1 MKTLIAAAA
10 CAIALAA
17 FPAAAAGPEPAYE
30 KVALDAN
37 VLFGSGSSR
46 LRAEG
51 RDALDLFVR
60 SMYGLEARTVLAIG
74 YADRMGSEA
83 QNQVLSEERV
93 DAVKAYLVSRG
104 LPAERVRTGA
114 HGATQPDTQPGACEG
129 ASRANNVACLQ
140 PDRRVFI
147 QVSGTRLAR

>member
-1 MKTLIAAAA
+1 MKLALIAAAA
-10 CAIALAA
+10 CGIALALT
-17 FPAAAAGPEPAYE
+17 AAAADPEPAYE

-37 VLFGSGSSR
+37 VMFDSGSSR

-51 RDALDLFVR
+51 REALDLFVR
-60 SMYGLEARTVLAIG
+60 SMHGLESRTVLAIG

-83 QNQVLSEERV
+83 LNQILSEERV

-114 HGATQPDTQPGACEG
+114 RGANQPDTRPGDCEG